1 MEGIPSKYVGQAESI
16 HPYAE
21 NAMSCIVAFECR
33 SRGYDVVSVPYEN
46 RNASLQSLMKDA
58 KAAWSDVEG
67 GGAPCFIKLRGRDPS
82 ELYRE
87 IRGHV
92 KNGKRYMLEFEW
104 FCQNL
109 RHAVLVIQTG
119 GGRMDVFDPMTGDVK
134 GNAASICG
142 FLAWMRY
149 GEEDGPR
156 LLRLDD
162 LGLNLDIVN
171 GVVQARGGSDERS
184 RHRIPRREPG

>member
-1 MEGIPSKYVGQAESI
+1 MEGIQSKYVGQAESI

-46 RNASLQSLMKDA
+46 GNASLQSLMRNA
-58 KAAWSDVEG
+58 KAAWSDVG
-67 GGAPCFIKLRGRDPS
+67 GGAPCFIKLRGRTPS
-82 ELYRE
+82 EIYYE

-109 RHAVLVIQTG
+109 RHAVLVIQTD

-142 FLAWMRY
+142 FLAWMKY
-149 GEEDGPR
+149 GEEAGPR
-156 LLRLDD
+156 LLRIDD
-162 LGLNLDIVN
+162 LGLNLEIVN
-171 GVVQARGGSDERS
+171 DVVRTRGGSDEQS
-184 RHRIPRREPG
+184 RRRIPRREPG

>member
-33 SRGYDVVSVPYEN
+33 SRGYDVVSVPYESGN
-46 RNASLQSLMKDA
+46 ESLRSLMEDV
-58 KAAWSDVEG
+58 KAAWSDVQG
-67 GGAPCFIKLRGRDPS
+67 GEVPRFIKLKEQGPS
-82 ELYRE
+82 ELYYE

-109 RHAVLVIQTG
+109 RHAVLVIQTDD
-119 GGRMDVFDPMTGDVK
+119 GRMDVFDPMTGDVM

-142 FLAWMRY
+142 FLAWMKY
-149 GEEDGPR
+149 GEKAGPR
-156 LLRLDD
+156 LLRIDD
-162 LGLNLDIVN
+162 LGLDPDIMN
-171 GVVQARGGSDERS
+171 DVVQARGGPDERID
-184 RHRIPRREPG
+184 H